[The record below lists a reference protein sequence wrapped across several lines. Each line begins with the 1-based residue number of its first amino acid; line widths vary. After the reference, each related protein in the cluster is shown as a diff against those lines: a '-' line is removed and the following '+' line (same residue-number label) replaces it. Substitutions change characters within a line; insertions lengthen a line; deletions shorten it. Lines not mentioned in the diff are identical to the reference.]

1 MRGVA
6 SDGLPP
12 NPRSSGRHPSAL
24 GWSVFRLDWPL
35 ALHSAVI
42 AAVVARV
49 GALMAST
56 IMGFD
61 VAQLEEVG
69 VDL

>member
-1 MRGVA
+1 MTVFRLTLVA
-6 SDGLPP
+6 VDAT
-12 NPRSSGRHPSAL
+12 PSAL

-56 IMGFD
+56 IMAFD